1 MLWVQ
6 QGTLNALA
14 MNVKKAKKADPEN
27 TINIIYFE
35 IDTAQFSG

>member
-14 MNVKKAKKADPEN
+14 MNMKKKADPEN
-27 TINIIYFE
+27 AINIIYFE